1 MKIVVFTSNQP
12 RHISL
17 IRELAGIADEVF
29 AVMECNTLFPGERE
43 DFYKKTPVMQE
54 YFSNVMQAEQE
65 VFGKTEFLPA
75 NARPLVLK
83 MGDLNLLDLKI
94 FKPIFS
100 ADICVVFGS
109 SYIKGKLCEN
119 LINGGAINIHM
130 GISPYYRG
138 SSCNFWAL
146 YDNRPDMV
154 GATIHWLGKGL
165 DSGDMLFHAFPNPA
179 SVDPFVYGMLSVKA
193 AHRAL
198 VEKIASR
205 EIFNM
210 TSIKQDKS
218 KEIRYTRNK
227 DFNDEVAAEYL
238 QNRMTPEELFLILK
252 KRNEELFLRS
262 VFV

>member
-1 MKIVVFTSNQP
+1 MKIGVFTSNQP
-12 RHISL
+12 RHLSL

-29 AVMECNTLFPGERE
+29 AIVECNTLFPGKIE

-54 YFSNVMQAEQE
+54 YFSHVIQAEQE
-65 VFGKTEFLPA
+65 VFGETGFLPE
-75 NARPLVLK
+75 NTRPMLLK
-83 MGDLNLLDLKI
+83 MGDLNHLKL
-94 FKPIFS
+94 KVLEPVFS
-100 ADICVVFGS
+100 ADICVVFGA
-109 SYIKGKLCEN
+109 SYIKGHLCEK
-119 LINGGAINIHM
+119 LIDRGAVNIHM
-130 GISPYYRG
+130 GVSPYYRG

-146 YDNRPDMV
+146 YDKKPEMV

-193 AHRAL
+193 AHKAL
-198 VEKIASR
+198 VGKIVSR
-205 EIFNM
+205 EIFDM

-218 KEIRYTRNK
+218 KEIRYSRYK

-238 QNRMTPEELFLILK
+238 QNRMTPEELLSTLK
-252 KRNEELFLRS
+252 NRDQKLFLRP

>member
-1 MKIVVFTSNQP
+1 MKIGVFTSNQP

-17 IRELAGIADEVF
+17 IRDLAGIADEVF
-29 AVMECNTLFPGERE
+29 AVMECNTVFPGKRE
-43 DFYKKTPVMQE
+43 DFFKKTPVMQE
-54 YFSNVMQAEQE
+54 YFGHVVDAEQE
-65 VFGKTEFLPA
+65 VFGEVGFLPA
-75 NARPLVLK
+75 NVRPLVLK
-83 MGDLNLLDLKI
+83 SGDLNLLHLEI
-94 FKPIFS
+94 FEPLLS
-100 ADICVVFGS
+100 ADVHVVFGAS
-109 SYIKGKLCEN
+109 FIKEKLCEK
-119 LINGGAINIHM
+119 LIDGGAINIHM

-165 DSGDMLFHAFPNPA
+165 DSGDMLFHVFPKPA
-179 SVDPFVYGMLSVKA
+179 LVDPFDYGMLSVKA
-193 AHRAL
+193 AHKVL

-210 TSIKQDKS
+210 TSIKQNKS

-252 KRNEELFLRS
+252 NRNEELFLRP